1 MTYPPSPVL
10 ENGLNQTRV
19 FFRMM
24 SVTDPDLCKRVAL
37 RYSIACIAICSLA
50 APLLEV
56 TSWAFA
62 LDTLPLNGYLTYLAW
77 KFYQK
82 SDSNSSR
89 KLFRFTLIHLPLLM
103 TLMFINRKKKIPSDS
118 HNPLSVVSLAT
129 DETMLNVT

>member
-1 MTYPPSPVL
+1 MVL
-10 ENGLNQTRV
+10 TNLV
-19 FFRMM
+19 FFFRMM